1 MSSKVRVDLDTG
13 LYDEESVRDS
23 ARLFGEVGRITVRK
37 RGDRLGLTVTTD
49 EHDADEVAGELL
61 NIALART
68 LEKRSAGS

>member
-13 LYDEESVRDS
+13 LYDEESVREV
-23 ARLFGEVGRITVRK
+23 ARLFDEVGRVTVRK

-68 LEKRSAGS
+68 LERRAAGS